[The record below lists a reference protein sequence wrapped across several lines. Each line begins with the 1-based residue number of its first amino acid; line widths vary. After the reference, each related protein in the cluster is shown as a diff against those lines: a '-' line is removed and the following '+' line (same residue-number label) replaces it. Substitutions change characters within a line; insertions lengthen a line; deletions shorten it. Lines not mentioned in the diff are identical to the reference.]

1 MKTKE
6 TKQCIAQFDVL
17 SLAFSGMYLV
27 YEIYSTSFNILELLN
42 VFSLYNIFNSSN
54 ILELL
59 SVFSLCNIC
68 KLSNILEETLE
79 ASQGSWNSII

>member
-1 MKTKE
+1 
-6 TKQCIAQFDVL
+6 
-17 SLAFSGMYLV
+17 MYLV
-27 YEIYSTSFNILELLN
+27 YEYIFNLSNILELLS

-59 SVFSLCNIC
+59 SVFSLCNIF

-79 ASQGSWNSII
+79 ASQGSWNSIINSCNISIKGEIN